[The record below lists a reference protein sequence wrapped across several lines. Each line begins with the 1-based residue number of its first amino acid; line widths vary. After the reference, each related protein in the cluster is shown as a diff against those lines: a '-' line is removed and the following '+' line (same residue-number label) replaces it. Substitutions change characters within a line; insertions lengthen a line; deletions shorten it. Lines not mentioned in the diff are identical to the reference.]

1 MGNCARQRQPISGGI
16 VLAITNPLAHM
27 AEITETYVE
36 RDNEQAKVESW
47 RLHVLIEAGF
57 PLPLAERLA
66 ASEADLHT
74 CADLI
79 RQGCAPAVA
88 AEILL

>member
-1 MGNCARQRQPISGGI
+1 
-16 VLAITNPLAHM
+16 M
-27 AEITETYVE
+27 AEITESHIE
-36 RDNEQAKVESW
+36 RENEQAKVESW

-74 CADLI
+74 CVDMK
-79 RQGCAPAVA
+79 RQGCAPSVVA
-88 AEILL
+88 DILL

>member
-1 MGNCARQRQPISGGI
+1 
-16 VLAITNPLAHM
+16 M
-27 AEITETYVE
+27 AETIETALWRE
-36 RDNEQAKVESW
+36 DEQSKVESW

-66 ASEADLHT
+66 ASEADLHV
-74 CADLI
+74 AVELVS
-79 RQGCAPAVA
+79 QGCKPVTA